1 VTQAIITHLSNV
13 DPVMKRLIAA
23 AGPLAIPAPEEHSP
37 YETLARAIAHQQLNG
52 KAAQSILNRFVTT
65 CGRGVFP
72 TRESLLLLEDAALRA
87 SGFSFSKIAALRDLA
102 IKTMAGIVPAHEALH
117 ALTDLEIIERLT
129 AVRGIGRWT
138 VEMLLMFRLRRPDVL
153 PVDDFGVRHGFR
165 LAYGLRKMPDPKVL
179 AMFGERW
186 APHRSAAAWYLWRA
200 VDLFRAGQLPLP
212 TQVTKLPRLPRKRR
226 KVARKKPP
234 RKLKR
239 VAASATRSTRS
250 DARTRVRRPPA
261 RRSRAPKK
269 RK

>member
-1 VTQAIITHLSNV
+1 VTQAIITHLSAA

-23 AGPLAIPAPEEHSP
+23 AGPLAIPEPEAHSP
-37 YETLARAIAHQQLNG
+37 YEALARAIAHQQLNG

-65 CGRGVFP
+65 CGQGVFP
-72 TRESLLLLEDAALRA
+72 TPESLLLLKDVALRA

-102 IKTMAGIVPAHEALH
+102 TKTMAGIVPAHDALH

-165 LAYGLRKMPDPKVL
+165 LAYGLKQMPEPKVL
-179 AMFGERW
+179 ALFGERW

-200 VDLFRAGQLPLP
+200 VDLHRAGQLPTP
-212 TQVTKLPRLPRKRR
+212 IEITRLPRLPRKRR
-226 KVARKKPP
+226 KLARSQTARKS
-234 RKLKR
+234 KR
-239 VAASATRSTRS
+239 VAASATRSARS
-250 DARTRVRRPPA
+250 GARTRARRPPA
-261 RRSRAPKK
+261 RRSRAPTKK
-269 RK
+269 K